1 MTNNIPNEPQQINEV
16 KSIDLKF
23 EIFRYLQYWYWFAFS
38 ILVFVAGA
46 YIYLRYTPNVYGT
59 SAKIKILD
67 NSSSSFKMPSVGGVS
82 LFARP
87 RINLENEVEII
98 KSYRLNEQVAINL
111 GLQTQYTR
119 LGYIT
124 EIQLWQDQPFDV
136 LWEMNKDA
144 LQDKNLSFEMI
155 LKKEGFQIVTQNGQ
169 EVNQSND
176 FSYNQTVRLGDI
188 PFIVTLKPNEDAD
201 GQKFRVSLK
210 SLKNVTRD
218 LIASVSIANIGE
230 ESEIL
235 SLSMN
240 GQNPFKTEAILN
252 ELIDVFDQDGVNDR
266 QKVSQRTINF
276 VNERFV
282 SLTRELDSIERGKA
296 GYKSSNSIS
305 FIEADAQTAAI
316 RKEGAYDELI
326 KMELQVELSSLLN
339 NLLRDKSHQLLPG
352 DIGLTNGG
360 INTLIQDYNKQIL
373 EKDRIQQTT
382 GEAHPMFI
390 TILKSLDD
398 LKENLKTS
406 IVNYQKQLK
415 TSKNQLEKINQ
426 ESIGLYSRIPE
437 KEKMVRAIERQQ
449 EIKESL
455 YMILLTKRE
464 EAAINLAI
472 TEPSIKVVDY
482 SITGNTPLSPKRS
495 VILLGAFM
503 LGLLLPFGAL
513 YLYFISDTKIHIKDD
528 LLAMLPSVTVAA
540 EIPHLEKDR
549 MVMDANDRSVLGEAF
564 RILRTNISYL
574 LPVKQDSSKAFV
586 IFTTSTIKGEG
597 KTFTSTNTA
606 VAFTALNKKVLLI
619 GADVRNPQL
628 HKLLDVDK
636 NQKGLTNYLYD
647 TKITWQET
655 INKGAINNPNLDV
668 IFSGPI
674 PPNPA
679 ELLSNGRLEQL
690 LEEAKDIYDYIIV
703 DTAPTIL
710 VTDTL
715 LISQLADVTLYMVR
729 ANYTDKSLLKYIKEL
744 NEQQKLKNMTFIL
757 NDIGAGKAYGYGYGY
772 GYGYKYNYA
781 YNYGYS
787 YGYSEEVGGEKK
799 KRSLWSKIL
808 KK

>member
-1 MTNNIPNEPQQINEV
+1 
-16 KSIDLKF
+16 
-23 EIFRYLQYWYWFAFS
+23 
-38 ILVFVAGA
+38 
-46 YIYLRYTPNVYGT
+46 
-59 SAKIKILD
+59 
-67 NSSSSFKMPSVGGVS
+67 
-82 LFARP
+82 
-87 RINLENEVEII
+87 VEII
-98 KSYRLNEQVAINL
+98 KSFRLNEQVAKNL
-111 GLQTQYTR
+111 DLQIQYTQ

-124 EIQLWQDQPFDV
+124 EIQMWKNQPFEV
-136 LWEMNKDA
+136 IWEMDKDSLTNK
-144 LQDKNLSFEMI
+144 SITFE
-155 LKKEGFQIVTQNGQ
+155 LVLNKTGFEIVNVNGNEYAQ
-169 EVNQSND
+169 SEEHKYNEKIIVNNIPLRIVPKTDSN
-176 FSYNQTVRLGDI
+176 F
-188 PFIVTLKPNEDAD
+188 E
-201 GQKFRVSLK
+201 GQKFRVVLA
-210 SLKNVTRD
+210 SLKNITRG
-218 LIASVSIANIGE
+218 LISSVAISNVGK

-240 GQNPFKTEAILN
+240 GQNAAKTEAIIN
-252 ELIDVFDQDGVNDR
+252 ELIQVFDQDGVNDR
-266 QKVSQRTINF
+266 QKVSERTINF

-282 SLTRELDSIERGKA
+282 SLTRELDSIEKGKA
-296 GYKSSNSIS
+296 GYKSKNSIS
-305 FIEADAQTAAI
+305 FIEADAITAAN
-316 RKEGAYDELI
+316 RKEGAYDELL

-339 NLLRDKSHQLLPG
+339 NLLKAQQHQLLPG
-352 DIGLTNGG
+352 DIGLTNGE
-360 INTLIQDYNKQIL
+360 INKLIQDYNMHIL
-373 EKDRIQQTT
+373 EKDRIQKTA
-382 GEAHPMFI
+382 GEAHPTVI
-390 TILKSLDD
+390 AILKRLDD
-398 LKENLKTS
+398 SKANLKAS
-406 IVNYQKQLK
+406 IINYQNQLK
-415 TSKNQLEKINQ
+415 TSKAQLERVNQ
-426 ESIGLYSRIPE
+426 ESIGLYSKIPE

-482 SITGNTPLSPKRS
+482 AITGTTPLSPKRS
-495 VILLGAFM
+495 VTFLGAFM
-503 LGLLLPFGAL
+503 LGLLLPFGGL
-513 YLYFISDTKIHIKDD
+513 YLYFMSDTKVHIKDD
-528 LLAMLPSVTVAA
+528 LLAVIPQLTVAA
-540 EIPHLEKDR
+540 EIPHLDKEK

-574 LPVKQDSSKAFV
+574 LPIQPDTSKAFV

-606 VAFTALNKKVLLI
+606 IAFTALNKKVLLI

-628 HKLLDVDK
+628 HKLLNADK

-647 TKITWQET
+647 QKIEWQQT
-655 INKGAINNPNLDV
+655 INFGVLNNPNLDV

-679 ELLSNGRLEQL
+679 ELLSNGRLVQL
-690 LEEAKDIYDYIIV
+690 LEGAKDMYDYIIV

-729 ANYTDKSLLKYIKEL
+729 ANYTDKNLLNFIKEL
-744 NEQQKLKNMTFIL
+744 NEQQKLKNMAFVL

-781 YNYGYS
+781 YNYGYG

-799 KRSLWSKIL
+799 KKSLL
-808 KK
+808 KRIFKA